1 MSRLFVG
8 REAVLSVLDDA
19 TMANGPSLVHVSGP
33 TGIGKTALALE
44 LEGRLRARDVAHRL
58 LDPTVEELSQATIDG
73 AIQSLSEQARERGM
87 RAVLIIDGLHR
98 CAVSERWLANRL
110 RPLQG
115 TVATL
120 LADRRPPAALWHEAS
135 APPHRE
141 IRLPPLREFEV
152 EAYLER
158 RNIPESHYEAI
169 QRFAEGNPLLLSIAC
184 ERADEGPLD
193 ENEVLLRLAHSL
205 CDRCDSRAKRLA
217 FAILTTAD
225 ATTVDLLC
233 HALGDEDLANEM
245 FMWLRDQSVVDG
257 TPLGLVPHVVAR
269 RACSAFMQVHHLSL
283 AQRAEHAVASF
294 YEAPRTSARAALGAD
309 LLFDGQDT
317 LLNRR
322 RLALSPAPAP
332 AFKSYAAVATAR
344 NSELTL
350 GASFHHDQ
358 FRELLQLRL
367 DGLAAQA
374 GLTDRE
380 REVFQLLI
388 LGRNTNEIGTVL
400 GITPRT
406 AKFHQQRVL
415 EKIGADSRVDIL
427 RLLL

>member
-19 TMANGPSLVHVSGP
+19 TTANGPSLVHVSGP
-33 TGIGKTALALE
+33 TGIGKTALTLE
-44 LEGRLRARDVAHRL
+44 LESRLRARDVAHRL
-58 LDPTVEELSQATIDG
+58 LDPTVDELSQATIDG
-73 AIQSLSEQARERGM
+73 VIQSLSEQARERGK
-87 RAVLIIDGLHR
+87 RAVLIIDALHR
-98 CAVSERWLANRL
+98 CSVSERWLANRL
-110 RPLQG
+110 RHLDG

-141 IRLPPLREFEV
+141 IRLPPLRVFEV
-152 EAYLER
+152 EAYLDR
-158 RNIPESHYEAI
+158 RNVPESQHDAI
-169 QRFAEGNPLLLSIAC
+169 QRFAEGNPLLLSFAC
-184 ERADEGPLD
+184 ERSEEGPLD
-193 ENEVLLRLAHSL
+193 EHELLLRLAHAL
-205 CDRCDSRAKRLA
+205 CERCDSQAKRLA
-217 FAILTTAD
+217 FAILTTAE

-233 HALGDEDLANEM
+233 HALGDEDVASEIFL
-245 FMWLRDQSVVDG
+245 WLRDQSVVDE
-257 TPLGLVPHVVAR
+257 TALGLVPHLVAR
-269 RACSAFMQVHHLSL
+269 RACSAFMQAHHLSL
-283 AQRAEHAVASF
+283 AQRAAHAVASF
-294 YEAPRTSARAALGAD
+294 YEAPRTSARAALGPD
-309 LLFDGQDT
+309 LPFDEQET
-317 LLNRR
+317 LINRH
-322 RLALSPAPAP
+322 RLALSPALTP
-332 AFKSYAAVATAR
+332 AFRSYTAVAAAR
-344 NSELTL
+344 NSEVML
-350 GASFHHDQ
+350 GTSFHDDQ

-388 LGRNTNEIGTVL
+388 LGRNTNEIGTAL

-415 EKIGADSRVDIL
+415 EKIGADSRVGIL